1 MRHILIIVGV
11 AAVGLFL
18 ATAHAHDAGKR
29 HNAQHALLEEMREAL
44 DFDPFDLVS
53 RSAGPIQRRS
63 QPVAQEPAATL
74 QDGGEELP
82 VSSKVLSSH
91 IAHRPVYRPS
101 RRSAYRPSRRGPF

>member
-29 HNAQHALLEEMREAL
+29 HNAQHDLLEMKEAL

-63 QPVAQEPAATL
+63 QAVAREPAATL